1 LVLSG
6 SLTIELNDG
15 AVQLGRGD
23 TYVVRKGTVHQPRAD
38 VETTVLLVEPSA
50 TVNTGDTPSDLT
62 AERRR

>member
-1 LVLSG
+1 M
-6 SLTIELNDG
+6 NDG
-15 AVQLGRGD
+15 AVQLGPGD

-62 AERRR
+62 AERRL